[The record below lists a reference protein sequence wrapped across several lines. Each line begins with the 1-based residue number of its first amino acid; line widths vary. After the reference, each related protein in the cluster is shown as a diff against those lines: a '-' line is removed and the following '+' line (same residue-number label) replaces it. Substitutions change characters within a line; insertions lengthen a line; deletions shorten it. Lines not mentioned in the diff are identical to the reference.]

1 MLEFFSKSFFF
12 VSIYSLVRFFVGLLI
27 ARFLFPSD
35 FATVLIPI
43 ILFGFLDMYIEGGYY
58 SGILKKGI
66 TGQQEKE
73 INKEQL
79 KLVLSLG
86 LIVFFSIIFFTSFN
100 ENREIPLLVTT
111 AYFINSIAKV
121 FTYTREAIFV
131 ASGKYIYVET
141 ISFFTSCFI
150 YLITFLLIFTTDIQG
165 FYYLCIWHL
174 GFTISFACMIQYLG
188 KKIYVERNCQLPE
201 LKSFS
206 KINRNSSIIFT
217 ISGRLDE
224 LSAASIFSS
233 LDLGIFSKL
242 KELAIMIGTF
252 SSKVISRPWFY
263 VACNSPSKLVAFYH
277 SFAISFILL
286 SSWILFPLISIVI
299 NYVISLMGENW
310 IELYNY
316 SSYIIFIFIIY
327 LTTEFTR
334 CTLVASG
341 GEDFVLRLEKC
352 FLVLRFLLYPALI
365 ILMSF
370 NLLVLSISFIL
381 FIELLVRILYFS
393 IQSVFLISK
402 FGKSLLF
409 YDR

>member
-1 MLEFFSKSFFF
+1 
-12 VSIYSLVRFFVGLLI
+12 
-27 ARFLFPSD
+27 
-35 FATVLIPI
+35 
-43 ILFGFLDMYIEGGYY
+43 MYIEGGYY

-66 TGQQEKE
+66 TSQQEKE

-79 KLVLSLG
+79 KLVLYLG
-86 LIVFFSIIFFTSFN
+86 LIVFFSIIVFTGFN
-100 ENREIPLLVTT
+100 ENREVPFLVTT

-150 YLITFLLIFTTDIQG
+150 YLLTFLLIFTTDIQG

-174 GFTISFACMIQYLG
+174 GFTLSFACMIQFLG
-188 KKIYVERNCQLPE
+188 KKIYVERNCELSE

-263 VACNSPSKLVAFYH
+263 IACNSPSKLVAIYH
-277 SFAISFILL
+277 TFAITFILL
-286 SSWILFPLISIVI
+286 SSWILFPLISVVI

-310 IELYNY
+310 EDLYNY
-316 SSYIIFIFIIY
+316 SNYIIFIFILY
-327 LTTEFTR
+327 LSTEFTR

-341 GEDFVLRLEKC
+341 GESFVLRLEKL
-352 FLVLRFLLYPALI
+352 FLLLRFLLYPTLLI
-365 ILMSF
+365 FVSF
-370 NLLVLSISFIL
+370 NLLELNISFIL
-381 FIELLVRILYFS
+381 FMEILIRVIYFS
-393 IQSVFLISK
+393 IQSAFLISK
-402 FGKSLLF
+402 LGKNLLF

>member
-1 MLEFFSKSFFF
+1 
-12 VSIYSLVRFFVGLLI
+12 
-27 ARFLFPSD
+27 
-35 FATVLIPI
+35 
-43 ILFGFLDMYIEGGYY
+43 MYVEGGYY

-66 TGQQEKE
+66 TSEQEKE

-79 KLVLSLG
+79 KLVLFLG
-86 LIVFFSIIFFTSFN
+86 LLVFFLITVFTSFN

-121 FTYTREAIFV
+121 FIYTKEAIYV

-150 YLITFLLIFTTDIQG
+150 YALTFLLIFSTDIQG

-174 GFTISFACMIQYLG
+174 GFTLLFGCLIQYLG
-188 KKIYVERNCQLPE
+188 KTINVERNSELSQ

-217 ISGRLDE
+217 ISGRVDE
-224 LSAASIFSS
+224 LSVASIFSS
-233 LDLGIFSKL
+233 TDLGIFSKL

-263 VACNSPSKLVAFYH
+263 VACNTPLKLVATYH
-277 SFAISFILL
+277 IFAITFMLL
-286 SSWILFPLISIVI
+286 SSWILFPVILTVI

-310 IELYNY
+310 IELYDY

-352 FLVLRFLLYPALI
+352 FLLLRFLLYPALI

-370 NLLVLSISFIL
+370 NVLVLSISFIL
-381 FIELLVRILYFS
+381 FIEILMRILYFS

-402 FGKSLLF
+402 LGKSLLF